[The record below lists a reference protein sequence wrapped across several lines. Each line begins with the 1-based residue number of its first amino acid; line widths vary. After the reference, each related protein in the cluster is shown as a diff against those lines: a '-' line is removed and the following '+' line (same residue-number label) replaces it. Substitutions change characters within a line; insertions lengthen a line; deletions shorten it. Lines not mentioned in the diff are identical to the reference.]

1 MLNFR
6 VLFEQSILKLN
17 LAESIREVLMDRKA
31 VSLYG
36 LGTLKLVQQ
45 TAQYGEKRKT
55 LLPPSMILDF
65 KESSSTNS
73 DLINWLKAKYGIN
86 KSDAEAAVKQFSEKV
101 LNVLLNTQSVKIPGV
116 AYFEKS
122 QGNGLTCEADPGLLS
137 AFYAG
142 FPEVKLD
149 IPVVEKE
156 ETQIAISDLKE
167 EDTVDSVVDTSHD
180 LDPDSTDIDLA
191 KEETMDADM
200 DSEEAGLISNLSG
213 DAEIPEK
220 EQSEEVPEEE
230 SEPMNLNDKFKYLH
244 QKESSTSGDE
254 EEQVQEVFDLK
265 SELENL
271 DEKDQ
276 FAAFEKIVEEAEAIN
291 EQKRSKRMNSMWG
304 TLLILFS
311 IALACVLIVDACKK
325 YNKNKSIQTDTVL
338 NEPDLANADG
348 ADAAAQEML
357 NTEPPTPV
365 IEKCIIVTGVFS
377 TEPNINKMK
386 DLITKAGYT
395 SYSEKNGVYT
405 RVGLEFDCTD
415 VNLEEYIQQVR
426 KSISPRA
433 WYLNPELYVAYK

>member
-1 MLNFR
+1 
-6 VLFEQSILKLN
+6 
-17 LAESIREVLMDRKA
+17 MDRKA

-73 DLINWLKAKYGIN
+73 DLINWLKAKYRIN

-116 AYFEKS
+116 AYFEKR
-122 QGNGLTCEADPGLLS
+122 QGNGLICEADPGLLS

-149 IPVVEKE
+149 IPVVEEE
-156 ETQIAISDLKE
+156 ETQIAISDLTE
-167 EDTVDSVVDTSHD
+167 EDTVDSDVESSRD
-180 LDPDSTDIDLA
+180 LNADSPETDVAD
-191 KEETMDADM
+191 EETMDGDL
-200 DSEEAGLISNLSG
+200 DSEETGVISSLSG
-213 DAEIPEK
+213 DAENTEK

-244 QKESSTSGDE
+244 KKESSASGDE

-311 IALACVLIVDACKK
+311 IALACVLIVDACHK
-325 YNKNKSIQTDTVL
+325 YNKNKSIQTESVL
-338 NEPDLANADG
+338 NEPDLAKADG

-357 NTEPPTPV
+357 NTQTPTPA